1 MKPFIGGTVF
11 ENQDKIKKE
20 LDDMREKIARDIAR
34 SVK

>member
-11 ENQDKIKKE
+11 ENQKMIKKRGDE
-20 LDDMREKIARDIAR
+20 MLRLIARDIAR